1 MSKNKWKKINYTA
14 KEYKFQQD
22 KQKKKDW
29 ILLFLPSQCLT
40 QWNEWTEQLG
50 WQMD

>member
-1 MSKNKWKKINYTA
+1 
-14 KEYKFQQD
+14 
-22 KQKKKDW
+22 
-29 ILLFLPSQCLT
+29 LLFLPSQCLT